1 MAVRSDDGLADRVR
15 CGKYEYKCREPKT
28 GQQKIQLYYDE
39 DPLCP
44 SSYITVLSML
54 QIIYI
59 HGQPLSP
66 KTCLLFYLF
75 SKNYNNLTLIPLA
88 PVCIIYDAHNG
99 AHMEGLGVFHLYRN

>member
-44 SSYITVLSML
+44 SSYITVPYYLCFKLSTYMVNHSL
-54 QIIYI
+54 QKHVSCFICLAKITII
-59 HGQPLSP
+59 
-66 KTCLLFYLF
+66 
-75 SKNYNNLTLIPLA
+75 
-88 PVCIIYDAHNG
+88 
-99 AHMEGLGVFHLYRN
+99 